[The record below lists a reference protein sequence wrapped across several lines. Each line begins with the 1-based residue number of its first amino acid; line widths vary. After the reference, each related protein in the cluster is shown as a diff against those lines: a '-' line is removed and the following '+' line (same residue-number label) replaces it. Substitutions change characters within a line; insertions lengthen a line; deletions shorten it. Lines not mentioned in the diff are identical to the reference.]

1 MVKVIIHTKG
11 ETLRDKVMNV
21 TRKCMELKDQYPN
34 FCWEFHN
41 YNGKLSFSA
50 AHWSG
55 KVGERFEFPLHLV
68 EVDERYKY
76 IMDQLNE
83 LKWSA
88 LFWEEEGRRNQGKT
102 N

>member
-11 ETLRDKVMNV
+11 KTLLDKVMNV
-21 TRKCMELKDQYPN
+21 TRKCYELKDQFPC
-34 FCWEFHN
+34 FSWDFQN
-41 YNGKLSFSA
+41 YRGKLTFTA

-55 KVGERFEFPLHLV
+55 DEREEFQLPLHLV
-68 EVDERYKY
+68 EVNEDYKY

-88 LFWEEEGRRNQGKT
+88 LFYEREENNGIEH
-102 N
+102 

>member
-1 MVKVIIHTKG
+1 MVRVIIHTKG
-11 ETLRDKVMNV
+11 KTLRDKVMNV
-21 TRKCMELKDQYPN
+21 TRKCMELKDQFPC
-34 FCWEFHN
+34 FSWEFHN
-41 YNGKLSFSA
+41 YKGNLMFTAS
-50 AHWSG
+50 HWDG
-55 KVGERFEFPLHLV
+55 EEGERFQFPLHMV

>member
-1 MVKVIIHTKG
+1 MTVMVKVIIHTKG
-11 ETLRDKVMNV
+11 KTLRDKVMNV
-21 TRKCMELKDQYPN
+21 TRKCMELKDQFPC
-34 FCWEFHN
+34 FSWEFQN
-41 YNGKLSFSA
+41 YKGKLSFTA

-55 KVGERFEFPLHLV
+55 DEREEFQFPIHMV

-88 LFWEEEGRRNQGKT
+88 LLYERGEKE
-102 N
+102 